1 MQITLKDSKLLHS
14 LKIQL
19 LEYKTFECK
28 LRHEGVI
35 NVQQNEGTDSAGVSL
50 EPSIINAGFC
60 SHNFRSVTINC
71 AHTTATVK
79 FKDLLRKISHEITDF
94 KVDLYIKA
102 IDDLLCGIYMLDH
115 KKGSLE
121 KEYALA
127 EFYNKVTI
135 EHEKLKL
142 EISSLVQQHSKL
154 VAELELLR
162 QTIITDLSQFVD

>member
-1 MQITLKDSKLLHS
+1 
-14 LKIQL
+14 
-19 LEYKTFECK
+19 
-28 LRHEGVI
+28 
-35 NVQQNEGTDSAGVSL
+35 
-50 EPSIINAGFC
+50 
-60 SHNFRSVTINC
+60 
-71 AHTTATVK
+71 
-79 FKDLLRKISHEITDF
+79 
-94 KVDLYIKA
+94 
-102 IDDLLCGIYMLDH
+102 MLDH